1 MSKEHLQYKLTTM
14 GWLRLGG
21 SLKIQVSF
29 AKEPYKREY
38 ILQKRPMIL
47 GSLPIVAIDDVNM
60 HKEQDNFSVIYMTAL
75 VLCKMRCKM
84 KQIFTM

>member
-29 AKEPYKREY
+29 AKKPYKRDY

-60 HKEQDNFSVIYMTAL
+60 HKEQNNFSVMYMTAS
-75 VLCKMRCKM
+75 C
-84 KQIFTM
+84 TM